1 MKFIQE
7 VSTLIMVII
16 MMALNII
23 WVLAGIAAVA
33 AVLYYLWPL
42 LVAYLIIV
50 SIIGFVTNRRKR

>member
-50 SIIGFVTNRRKR
+50 SIIGFVTNRRKS